1 MKKSDSRIL
10 TTHVGSLPRNP
21 VLSELLIQ
29 QEQGEAVNL
38 TELERASAD
47 AVQHVVQKQW
57 EAGVD
62 IGNDGE
68 QPRIGFQTYVPQRMR
83 GFGGE
88 SKRPIP
94 QDMREFP
101 DFMAIM
107 QKRQMARAKVFN
119 APQAMSEVVYEDL
132 SGVQKE
138 CTLFRYCLDQASQ
151 PFVEPFMTAASPG
164 IICTTMLN
172 AHYDSHE
179 RYVFA
184 VAEQMRKEYEY
195 IHAQGFVLQLDAPD
209 LAMERTFLYQDNSTQ
224 EFQKIVEMHIAAM
237 NHAIQNIPR
246 DRVRLH
252 VCWGN
257 YDGPHNHD
265 VPLADILPILYQA
278 KVGALSLEMSNPRHQ
293 HEYPVFKQ
301 YKLPASMILIP
312 GVIDST
318 TNYIEP
324 AEVVANRICQV
335 VDVVGDRSRV
345 IAGSDCGFGT
355 FAGWEMVAEGVVW
368 AKLKACSDGAR
379 FATQRLWGKGGR
391 KVTNTATKP
400 KKAVAKRQSG
410 KTVKMGRKVATKKTA
425 AKTIRQ
431 PVKKVLVKKV
441 AARKVPAKK
450 AVRRGR

>member
-1 MKKSDSRIL
+1 MKKSDTRIL
-10 TTHVGSLPRNP
+10 TTHVGSLPRKAA
-21 VLSELLIQ
+21 LSDLLIR
-29 QEQGEAVNL
+29 QEHDEKIDIV
-38 TELERASAD
+38 ELERLAEQ
-47 AVQHVVQKQW
+47 AVKHVIEKQL

-68 QPRIGFQTYVPQRMR
+68 QPRVGFQTYVPQRMK

-88 SKRPIP
+88 SKRPVP

-101 DFMAIM
+101 DFVAIM
-107 QKRQMARAKVFN
+107 QRREMARAKVFN
-119 APQAMSEVVYEDL
+119 APQAVAEVKYEDL

-138 CTLFRYCLDQASQ
+138 CALTRRCMDQAPKQ
-151 PFVEPFMTAASPG
+151 FTERFMTAAAPG

-179 RYVFA
+179 RYVMA

-209 LAMERTFLYQDNSTQ
+209 LAMERTFLYQDKSLQ
-224 EFQKIVEMHIAAM
+224 EFQKIVELHIAAV
-237 NHAIQNIPR
+237 NHAVQNIPA

-252 VCWGN
+252 ICWGN

-278 KVGALSLEMSNPRHQ
+278 KVGALSIEMSNPRHQ
-293 HEYPVFKQ
+293 HEYKVFRKH
-301 YKLPASMILIP
+301 KLPAAMILIP

-324 AEVVANRICQV
+324 AEVVADRICQV

-355 FAGWEMVAEGVVW
+355 FAGWEMVAETVVW
-368 AKLKACSDGAR
+368 AKLNACAEGAQL
-379 FATQRLWGKGGR
+379 ATKRLWG
-391 KVTNTATKP
+391 
-400 KKAVAKRQSG
+400 
-410 KTVKMGRKVATKKTA
+410 
-425 AKTIRQ
+425 
-431 PVKKVLVKKV
+431 
-441 AARKVPAKK
+441 
-450 AVRRGR
+450 

>member
-1 MKKSDSRIL
+1 MYKSDSRIL
-10 TTHVGSLPRNP
+10 TTHVGSLPRSAA
-21 VLSELLIQ
+21 LADLLIR
-29 QEQGEAVNL
+29 QEQEEAVDQA
-38 TELERASAD
+38 EIDRQAEA
-47 AVQHVVQKQW
+47 AVRHVVQKQL

-68 QPRIGFQTYVPQRMR
+68 QPRIGFQTYVPQRMK

-88 SKRPIP
+88 SKRPTP

-101 DFMAIM
+101 DFVWLM
-107 QKRQMARAKVFN
+107 QQRNVMRAKVFN
-119 APQAMSEVVYEDL
+119 APQALAEVQYEDL

-138 CTLFRYCLDQASQ
+138 CALFQHSTEGLAQQFTER
-151 PFVEPFMTAASPG
+151 FMTAASPG

-172 AHYDSHE
+172 GYYDTYE

-195 IHAQGFVLQLDAPD
+195 IVAQGFVLQLDAPD
-209 LAMERTFLYQDNSTQ
+209 LAMERTFLFQDQSLS
-224 EFQKIVEMHIAAM
+224 EFQKTIEMHIAAL
-237 NHAIQNIPR
+237 NSATRNIPP

-265 VPLADILPILYQA
+265 VPLEDILPILYQA

-293 HEYPVFKQ
+293 HEYKVLKK
-301 YKLPASMILIP
+301 YKVPDALVLIP

-324 AEVVANRICQV
+324 AEVVADRICQV
-335 VDVVGDRSRV
+335 VDAVGDRSRV

-355 FAGWEMVAEGVVW
+355 FAGWEIVAPGVVW
-368 AKLKACSDGAR
+368 AKLKACSDGAKL
-379 FATQRLWGKGGR
+379 ATERLWG
-391 KVTNTATKP
+391 
-400 KKAVAKRQSG
+400 
-410 KTVKMGRKVATKKTA
+410 
-425 AKTIRQ
+425 
-431 PVKKVLVKKV
+431 
-441 AARKVPAKK
+441 
-450 AVRRGR
+450 